1 MRTRQTVQMLAL
13 CATLSLIACVELH
26 AQQKPNVIFFLV
38 DDLGQR
44 DVGCYGSRFYETPAI
59 DQLAIEGMLF
69 ENAYST
75 CHVCSPSRAS
85 ILTGKYPARTNLTE
99 WLGGRPERDYEMLHH
114 GEKLTALPDEEQTL
128 AETLH
133 KHGYATANY
142 GKAHLNKDPKTY
154 GFDEAITGWVRSY
167 YHPFSPTYTKT
178 LPAKEGDYYTDKLT
192 DAAIDFIERNKDR
205 PFFVHLEHFSVHD
218 PIQGR
223 KDLVQKYEK
232 KLAAMPHQEGPDYI
246 LEPNPDGPAISGE
259 KLKALEEND
268 NSTLHQNERV
278 WWVKQ
283 TQDNVEFAG
292 MVEATDES
300 LDRIRAKLKELG
312 LEKNTIIIFTSDNGG
327 MAASN
332 QYRGINHLRETLNSR
347 FASSN
352 LPLRGAKGWNYEG
365 GIRVPLIVHWP
376 GEIQPNSTSH
386 AVVTGTDYY
395 PTLLEML
402 NLPALPDQHV
412 DGQSFVP
419 ALKAEGYDRG
429 PIYWHFPH
437 YSNHGFQSPGGAV
450 RSGRYKLLEYY
461 ENGTIQLFDLENDI
475 GEQNDLAELQ
485 PAIAQRLKKLLYDWR
500 DEVDAKMPYPKTAT
514 SKPAPGARV
523 DRRNRGAQAS
533 NNRLPADV
541 EKFAPGWKVKNWG
554 GQAMKPGLREEWQG
568 RSNVLLT
575 HPRSREVPCV
585 LSRRV
590 EIPTGRKT
598 ALLFAVTN
606 HPKGDWTLVVRVDGD
621 EVLKKSVEDTKWKE
635 FRIDLTKHAGE
646 TVNIEL
652 ENRASDWAFEAAYW
666 SRIELQDE

>member
-1 MRTRQTVQMLAL
+1 MRTRQTIQMLAI
-13 CATLSLIACVELH
+13 CATLSLIASAELH
-26 AQQKPNVIFFLV
+26 AQAKPNVIFFLV
-38 DDLGQR
+38 DDLGGR
-44 DVGCYGSRFYETPAI
+44 DVGCYGSQFYETPAI
-59 DQLAIEGMLF
+59 DQLAKEGMLF

-99 WLGGRPERDYEMLHH
+99 WLGGRPERDYEKLHH

-142 GKAHLNKDPKTY
+142 GKAHLNQDPKTY

-178 LPAKEGDYYTDKLT
+178 LPAKKGDYYTDKLT
-192 DAAIDFIERNKDR
+192 DAAIDFIERNSDR

-223 KDLVQKYEK
+223 KDLVEKYEQ
-232 KLAAMPHQEGPDYI
+232 KLASMSPQEGPDYI
-246 LEPNPDGPAISGE
+246 LEPNPDGPAIPG
-259 KLKALEEND
+259 KQIKTLEEND
-268 NSTLHQNERV
+268 NSELHQNERV

-283 TQDNVEFAG
+283 KQDNVEFAG

-300 LDRIRAKLKELG
+300 LGRIRAKLNELG

-332 QYRGINHLRETLNSR
+332 QYRGINHSRETLNSR

-376 GEIQPNSTSH
+376 GEIQANSTSR
-386 AVVTGTDYY
+386 AVVTGTDFY

-402 NLPALPDQHV
+402 NLPLLSDQHM
-412 DGQSFVP
+412 DGRSFVP
-419 ALKAEGYDRG
+419 ALKAERYERG

-461 ENGTIQLFDLENDI
+461 ENGTVQLFDLENDI
-475 GEQNDLAELQ
+475 GEQNDLAQ
-485 PAIAQRLKKLLYDWR
+485 SKPSIARKLTKMLHDWR
-500 DEVDAKMPYPKTAT
+500 EKVDAKMPYPKTAT
-514 SKPAPGARV
+514 SKPAPGTRVARPE
-523 DRRNRGAQAS
+523 R
-533 NNRLPADV
+533 
-541 EKFAPGWKVKNWG
+541 
-554 GQAMKPGLREEWQG
+554 
-568 RSNVLLT
+568 
-575 HPRSREVPCV
+575 
-585 LSRRV
+585 
-590 EIPTGRKT
+590 
-598 ALLFAVTN
+598 
-606 HPKGDWTLVVRVDGD
+606 
-621 EVLKKSVEDTKWKE
+621 
-635 FRIDLTKHAGE
+635 
-646 TVNIEL
+646 
-652 ENRASDWAFEAAYW
+652 
-666 SRIELQDE
+666 